1 MNGMT
6 KYITNMVKKEDGMGT
21 VEIVIIIVVL
31 IGIALIFKNVIIEFV
46 SNILSAIFDKADTI
60 NEIDVS
66 GIVREITK

>member
-1 MNGMT
+1 MT
-6 KYITNMVKKEDGMGT
+6 KYIRNMVKKEDGMGT

>member
-1 MNGMT
+1 MT
-6 KYITNMVKKEDGMGT
+6 KFIRNMVKKEDGMGT

>member
-1 MNGMT
+1 MT